1 MIQILIV
8 THADMAKGILSSA
21 ELIMGPQKNIATI
34 GLCGEDSFESFN
46 EKVRGKLAELA
57 NEDGVLVFVDLYG
70 GTPCNVTAA
79 NINRPIDGKTP
90 HCECVS
96 GVNLPMLIEALS
108 MRESMTLEELKD
120 HCITTA
126 PEGVKDIKKEFNLLG

>member
-21 ELIMGPQKNIATI
+21 ELIMGPQKDIATI

-46 EKVRGKLAELA
+46 EKVRGKLTELY

-79 NINRPIDGKTP
+79 NVNRPVNGKTP

-126 PEGVKDIKKEFNLLG
+126 SEGVKDIKKEFNLLG

>member
-79 NINRPIDGKTP
+79 NITGPSMEKTP